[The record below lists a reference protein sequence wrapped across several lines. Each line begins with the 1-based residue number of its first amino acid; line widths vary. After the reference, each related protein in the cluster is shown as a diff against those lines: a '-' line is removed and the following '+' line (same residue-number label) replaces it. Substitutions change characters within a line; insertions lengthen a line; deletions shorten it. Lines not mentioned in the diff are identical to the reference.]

1 MKTNRKVKIARKPAR
16 RSTALSLSMRVER
29 LERELLFKP
38 AAHGKVAPDTPR
50 FVNLGADGK
59 PTTGEHVAVWD
70 RQSGLI
76 HTAAPLLNGK
86 EVNHAD
92 ALKACAELTLLGH
105 KGWQL
110 CDVRDLLSI
119 IDYDRYDPAVDP
131 ARFKGPYGWT
141 WTRTPCT
148 GGSSGASWIVGLD
161 GGGTNWSYHG
171 SRHQV
176 RAVLAGQQLGL
187 LE

>member
-141 WTRTPCT
+141 W
-148 GGSSGASWIVGLD
+148 SSTIAKSPSVFAWYVGL
-161 GGGTNWSYHG
+161 GVGFSYG
-171 SRHQV
+171 ARQSGRFRV
-176 RAVLAGQQLGL
+176 RAVRAGQALSLGL
-187 LE
+187 